1 MDRSSAPSKEGPLL
15 KNVQR
20 PQKWGGWISSNLT
33 YHWWVSQKIK
43 VKLLLNK
50 FRQKECSYQRRSF
63 LEKYSETPKMGI
75 QIRSKLLICFNL
87 TKILNYAFSTE
98 RVLSW
103 KIIGNINCF
112 AYLEVQIR
120 LYCLKRVPK
129 KFCPKILEVRFLRL
143 VLLLN
148 IAPICNV

>member
-1 MDRSSAPSKEGPLL
+1 MEKCLQTPKMGVWIRSKLTYDQRVFQKTHLFKIWQNFKMRFLGKRSAPSKEGLFL
-15 KNVQR
+15 KNIQK
-20 PQKWGGWISSNLT
+20 PQNGDSD
-33 YHWWVSQKIK
+33 Q
-43 VKLLLNK
+43 VKPAHL
-50 FRQKECSYQRRSF
+50 
-63 LEKYSETPKMGI
+63 
-75 QIRSKLLICFNL
+75 FNL
-87 TKILNYAFSTE
+87 TKILNYALSTE

-129 KFCPKILEVRFLRL
+129 KFCSKILEVRFLRL